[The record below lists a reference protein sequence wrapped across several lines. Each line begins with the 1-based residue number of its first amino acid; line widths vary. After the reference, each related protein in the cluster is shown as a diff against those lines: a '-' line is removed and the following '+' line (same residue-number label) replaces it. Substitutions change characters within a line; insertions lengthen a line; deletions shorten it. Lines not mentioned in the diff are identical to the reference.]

1 MTEPE
6 KTKTKRVA
14 VTLTTDDADRLS
26 AEAGKLGIGPGL
38 LSRALVRYGLDHID
52 DEDVLEVVAQVKESD
67 RERRKNTG
75 RDAMKSRWHGDK
87 KKEKETPE

>member
-6 KTKTKRVA
+6 PEKTKRVA

-52 DEDVLEVVAQVKESD
+52 DEGVRAVVAEVKAAD
-67 RERRKNTG
+67 RERRKSTG

-87 KKEKETPE
+87 KKESPE